1 MQAPYEKTATNT
13 VSRYRREV
21 AAYDHQEGDV

>member
-13 VSRYRREV
+13 VSRRDAKV

>member
-1 MQAPYEKTATNT
+1 MQAPYEKTATNM
-13 VSRYRREV
+13 VSRIVAKV